1 MNKYDQEQEN
11 KDVSSYIKE
20 IYARYAENPDKTALI
35 TVEKELTYRE
45 LVSGAVSFSEKL
57 KKLKIKKKSRILL
70 ETSDIAG
77 YFTAFLGSMLFG
89 AVVVPVEAGMSIYRL
104 NEIINATKPALIFLH
119 NNGEKYSDYLTGT
132 TDAELNSRSFPD
144 EKNDAAIISTTGTTG
159 RPSLILHTNASLFA
173 AAENLVTGTKIS
185 SDTVMLTNMP
195 VYLST
200 GFLRVMAA
208 LISGGTVIFTNKA
221 YNGAM
226 ITKCADL
233 YKVNR
238 LSMVSTSLS
247 ALVDEYMDKRDSF
260 PSSIRQAE
268 SVASVLPGNIS
279 LAFHRLFPEVTLY
292 NVYGT
297 TEAGCIL
304 IHDTA
309 ENYEADCIGKP
320 AVNAEVMLLDE
331 NGKKI
336 TEPGSY
342 GHVAVSGSMN
352 MKSYYKK
359 KSLTEKVMKGD
370 LIIINDIA
378 YFDQNGYY
386 HFVSRVGDII
396 NVAGQKITPLEVEE
410 AALKYAG
417 IDDCACTKA
426 KDANLGE
433 VPVLYVVKNEKY
445 ELNELQKILTENLE
459 TYRVPREIYE
469 IGKIPRTATGKV
481 MRHILGI

>member
-1 MNKYDQEQEN
+1 M
-11 KDVSSYIKE
+11 SSYIEE
-20 IYARYAENPDKTALI
+20 IYTRYAGNPDKTALI
-35 TVEKELTYRE
+35 TGEKELTYKE
-45 LVSGAVSFSEKL
+45 LISGAVSFSEKL
-57 KKLKIKKKSRILL
+57 KKAKIKKKNRILL

-104 NEIINATKPALIFLH
+104 NEIINTTRPSLIFLQ
-119 NNGEKYSDYLTGT
+119 NNGEKYSNYLTEPADT
-132 TDAELNSRSFPD
+132 ELNSRSFPE

-159 RPSLILHTNASLFA
+159 RPSLILHTNASLLA
-173 AAENLVTGTKIS
+173 AAENLVDGTKINK
-185 SDTVMLTNMP
+185 DTVMLTNMP

-200 GFLRVMAA
+200 GFLRVMAV
-208 LISGGTVIFTNKA
+208 LISGGTVIVTNEA
-221 YNGAM
+221 YDGAL
-226 ITKCADL
+226 ITKYSDL

-247 ALVDEYMDKRDSF
+247 AIIDEFMDKSDKF
-260 PSSIRQAE
+260 PLSIKQAE

-352 MKSYYKK
+352 MKAYYKK

-378 YFDQNGYY
+378 YFDQSGYY

-410 AALKYAG
+410 AALKYEG
-417 IDDCACTKA
+417 IDDCACTKVRDL
-426 KDANLGE
+426 KLGE
-433 VPVLYVVKNEKY
+433 VPVLYVVRNEKFD
-445 ELNELQKILTENLE
+445 LTELQKILSKNLE
-459 TYRVPREIYE
+459 TYRVPKEIYE